1 MRDIYGLVI
10 NGREV
15 LDGPTFPVPFPWD
28 GSHVTR
34 VVLADRQQVTQA
46 VGAAEAAGEVARR
59 LPLWRRAEILDAV
72 AGELAQRREELAV
85 LVTHEVGKPIKD
97 SRAEVDR
104 SVSTLHFAADAT
116 RALHD
121 ATIPL
126 DAMKGGEGRFGAVVR
141 EPVGIIAAITGF
153 NFPLLLACHKVG
165 PAIGGGNT
173 VVLKPTPQTSA
184 SSIELA
190 RLFADAGLPEG
201 ILNVVTGGREQGEQ
215 LVSDPRVR
223 LITFTGST
231 AVGKNIA
238 ASAGYK
244 RVLLELGSTAA
255 NIVDADANLT
265 QAADRCVAGG
275 FSAVGQSCIS
285 VQRIYAHQSIYAQF
299 TAMLVDRVRALRI
312 GDPRDDG
319 VDVASVVSVEAAER
333 IAAWIQA
340 AEADGAQVMV
350 GGARQGSVVEPTV
363 ISGIQSPMRV
373 VRDEIFGPV
382 IGVAPFSRFS
392 EAIALVNDSRYGLQ
406 AGVFTNNLGHAME
419 AIQDI
424 RSGSVLINDAS
435 SFRADHMPYGG
446 VKDSGW
452 GKEGPAAALAEMTER
467 KVVMVRL

>member
-15 LDGPTFPVPFPWD
+15 LDGPTFPVAFPWD
-28 GSHVTR
+28 GSHVAR
-34 VVLADRQQVTQA
+34 VVLADRQQVTEA
-46 VGAAEAAGEVARR
+46 VGAAESAGEVARR

-72 AGELAQRREELAV
+72 ARELAQRREELAV

-97 SRAEVDR
+97 SRVEVDR

-121 ATIPL
+121 ATIPF
-126 DAMKGGEGRFGAVVR
+126 DAMKGGEGRLGAVVR

-190 RLFADAGLPEG
+190 RLFVEAGLPEG
-201 ILNVVTGGREQGEQ
+201 VLNVVTGGREHGEQ

-231 AVGKNIA
+231 AVGKSIA

-244 RVLLELGSTAA
+244 RVLLELGSNAA
-255 NIVDADANLT
+255 NIVDEDAHLT
-265 QAADRCVAGG
+265 LAADRCVTGG

-285 VQRIYAHQSIYAQF
+285 VQRIYAHHSIYAPF
-299 TAMLVDRVRALRI
+299 TAMLVERVRALRV
-312 GDPRDDG
+312 GDPRDEA

-340 AEADGAQVMV
+340 AEADGAQVV
-350 GGARQGSVVEPTV
+350 LGGARQGSVVAPTV
-363 ISGIQSPMRV
+363 ISGIQSAMRV

-382 IGVAPFSRFS
+382 IGVAPFSHFG

-424 RSGSVLINDAS
+424 RSGSVLINEAS